1 MKSSLELQRALVAAL
16 REDAVLGARGIKLFD
31 GPPADARPPYLSV
44 GQDVVI
50 NRGWKGGE
58 GREHLFSVTLWDSR
72 DGYAAVKEV
81 LAEVEQAVLSMSMH
95 IGNLRL
101 SRLRLLRASVRRARR
116 NFTQG
121 ILEFQAF
128 SVWEN

>member
-50 NRGWKGGE
+50 NRGWKGGGGTRAPFFSGTLGFP
-58 GREHLFSVTLWDSR
+58 GRLCGR
-72 DGYAAVKEV
+72 QGN
-81 LAEVEQAVLSMSMH
+81 
-95 IGNLRL
+95 IGRC
-101 SRLRLLRASVRRARR
+101 
-116 NFTQG
+116 
-121 ILEFQAF
+121 
-128 SVWEN
+128 